1 MDHNIQGTAHAAEAL
16 KSKDLEDGHN
26 LLMFAASL
34 GMSMS
39 FDSLVE
45 AVKERVECRTNH
57 RARMAV
63 LSKVAATFAVLEIR

>member
-1 MDHNIQGTAHAAEAL
+1 MDQNIQGPAHAMEAL

-34 GMSMS
+34 GRSMP
-39 FDSLVE
+39 FNSLVE
-45 AVKERVECRTNH
+45 AVKERVECRTNY

-63 LSKVAATFAVLEIR
+63 RWR